1 LSDPVTWLFLLPER
15 IETNNTNETRRR
27 KMADEKVQDYTND
40 DTDGHV
46 DTREANKKCEKPDP
60 NLGCD
65 PGIDVAG

>member
-1 LSDPVTWLFLLPER
+1 MPDSLPWLTYMSR
-15 IETNNTNETRRR
+15 RTATDNTTHTRRND
-27 KMADEKVQDYTND
+27 MADDKVQDYTAD

-46 DTREANKKCEKPDP
+46 DTREANKECEKPDP

>member
-1 LSDPVTWLFLLPER
+1 LSYQVLWLPFTPGTE
-15 IETNNTNETRRR
+15 ETNKSIQTRRR

-46 DTREANKKCEKPDP
+46 DTREANKECEKPDP